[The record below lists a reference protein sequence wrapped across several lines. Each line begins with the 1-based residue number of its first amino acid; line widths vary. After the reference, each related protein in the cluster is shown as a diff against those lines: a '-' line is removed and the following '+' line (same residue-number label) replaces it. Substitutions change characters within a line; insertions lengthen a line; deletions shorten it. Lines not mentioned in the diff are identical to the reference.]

1 MTMKVLL
8 LVEDNAGDARLI
20 REMLRDV
27 GDTGTDVTHV
37 GTMREAELHLAAH
50 AVDIVLL
57 DLGLPDADGLT
68 AVRRAVVAAP
78 QVPVVVLTGLDD
90 QRTALEALQEGAQDY
105 LVKGDLDARGM
116 LRSLRY
122 AVERK
127 TMHETLSDERER
139 ARVTLDSIADAV
151 ICTDVAGRVTLH
163 NRAAERLTGWP
174 SVDIIGREV
183 ADVVRVLDI
192 DTGSV
197 IADLMD
203 TTADDAPLDGR
214 TDCML
219 VRRDGSE
226 VPMDRSSSPIRD
238 RRGRAIG
245 SVVVFRDVTQTR
257 ALALE
262 AKRAKEELERSN
274 RELQDFASV
283 ASHDL
288 REPLRKVRAF
298 GDRLFRRE
306 GDRLGEES
314 RDDLDRIQAAAQR
327 MLTLI
332 DDLLD
337 FARIASRERPFE
349 RVDLQLIAAEVLED
363 LATTIEQTGGRVTVD
378 PLPTIDADPLQMR
391 QLFQNL
397 IGNGL
402 KFHRDGTPP
411 IVHLT
416 VAPGTTHG
424 GAITTTVLEV
434 TDNGIGFEPRHAD
447 RIFVPF
453 ERLHGRSAYAGTGIG
468 LAICAKIV
476 VRHGG
481 TVVATSQPG
490 VGSSFVVTLPLRQ
503 GAPPARRAA
512 A

>member
-1 MTMKVLL
+1 
-8 LVEDNAGDARLI
+8 
-20 REMLRDV
+20 
-27 GDTGTDVTHV
+27 
-37 GTMREAELHLAAH
+37 
-50 AVDIVLL
+50 
-57 DLGLPDADGLT
+57 
-68 AVRRAVVAAP
+68 
-78 QVPVVVLTGLDD
+78 
-90 QRTALEALQEGAQDY
+90 
-105 LVKGDLDARGM
+105 M

-127 TMHETLSDERER
+127 TMDDTLSDERER

-151 ICTDVAGRVTLH
+151 ICTDVTGRVTLH
-163 NRAAERLTGWP
+163 NRAAEALTGW
-174 SVDIIGREV
+174 SSGEVIGRPV

-192 DTGSV
+192 DTGCA
-197 IADLMD
+197 IDDLMD
-203 TTADDAPLDGR
+203 TAATDGPLDGR

-219 VRRDGSE
+219 VRRDGSQ
-226 VPMDRSSSPIRD
+226 VPMDRSTSPIRD

-257 ALALE
+257 ALALD
-262 AKRAKEELERSN
+262 ARRAREELERSN

-298 GDRLFRRE
+298 GDRLFHRE
-306 GDRLGEES
+306 GDRLGVES

-337 FARIASRERPFE
+337 FARLASRERPFE
-349 RVDLQLIAAEVLED
+349 RVDLQLIAAEVLDD
-363 LATTIEQTGGRVTVD
+363 LAATIEQTGGRVTVD
-378 PLPTIDADPLQMR
+378 PLPTIDADPLQIR

-402 KFHRDGTPP
+402 KFHRADAAPT
-411 IVHLT
+411 VHLAAT
-416 VAPGTTHG
+416 TCAIQPGAVA
-424 GAITTTVLEV
+424 ATVLEV

-453 ERLHGRSAYAGTGIG
+453 ERLHGRTAYAGTGIG
-468 LAICAKIV
+468 LAICSKIV

-481 TVVATSQPG
+481 TIVASSQPG
-490 VGSSFVVTLPLRQ
+490 VGSSFAVTLPLRQ
-503 GAPPARRAA
+503 AAPVARRPAA
-512 A
+512 